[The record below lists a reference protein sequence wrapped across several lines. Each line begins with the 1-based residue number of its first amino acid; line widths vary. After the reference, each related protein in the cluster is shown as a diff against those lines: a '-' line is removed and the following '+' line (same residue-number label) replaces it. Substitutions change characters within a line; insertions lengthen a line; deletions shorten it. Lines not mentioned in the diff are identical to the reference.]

1 MYRCEAAK
9 LNEEEDEFKDSELN
23 YQMLQTLTDITDE
36 GLDKLTEKTVKRIQ
50 TLYKNKV
57 LIFMPLPNLISLS
70 LNVSMNTHGSNT

>member
-1 MYRCEAAK
+1 
-9 LNEEEDEFKDSELN
+9 
-23 YQMLQTLTDITDE
+23 MLQTLTDITDE

-57 LIFMPLPNLISLS
+57 LTFISLPNSLPNLISLS

>member
-57 LIFMPLPNLISLS
+57 LTFISLLNSISLILTVS
-70 LNVSMNTHGSNT
+70 LNTYVSNI